1 MFRYIKN
8 QINKTRKGIPFNI
21 FITNLIFQKIFRI
34 DSNCNFSKNF
44 TSRIMCPEKITIE
57 NESQTVLRSFAV
69 SGNCYFQACR
79 GIEVG
84 ENTIFSHGVTIVSME
99 HNLEDIDK
107 IGKEGKV
114 KIGKN
119 CWLGAKCTILSGV
132 ELGNNTIV
140 GANSVVTKSFKDGN
154 LVIAGIPAAI
164 IKKVVSD
171 LDV

>member
-1 MFRYIKN
+1 MLRYIKN
-8 QINKTRKGIPFNI
+8 QINKKRKGVPFNI
-21 FITNLIFQKIFRI
+21 LIINIIFQKIFRI

-44 TSRIMCPEKITIE
+44 TSRIICPEKIQFSSFATYK
-57 NESQTVLRSFAV
+57 SFAV
-69 SGNCYFQACR
+69 SGNSYFQACG
-79 GIEVG
+79 GIELG
-84 ENTIFSHGVTIVSME
+84 ENTIFAHGVTIVSME
-99 HNLEDIDK
+99 HNLDNISK
-107 IGKEGKV
+107 IGKVGKV

-154 LVIAGIPAAI
+154 VVIAGVPATI
-164 IKKVVSD
+164 IKKIVSD